1 MEHEGVFYATHR
13 DVYEPS
19 DDSFLLARVVKEH
32 AAPGVRV
39 LEVGCGTGLVGLTA
53 AKQGAEVTLTDAN
66 PFAVELARHN
76 AKENEVRVEVVE
88 TDLLEGLTGP
98 FDVVCFNPPYL
109 PTAEDDVVEGP
120 LNLAFDGGLDGNQV
134 VLRFVE
140 QLGALPQR
148 PAVVLVVH
156 SSLSDPAPLMEAM
169 ESLGYGHEEAAKE
182 TFFYETLWVRKFG
195 RVAETFSIS

>member
-1 MEHEGVFYATHR
+1 MEHDGVFYATHR

-19 DDSFLLARVVKEH
+19 DDSFLLSRVMRDVV
-32 AAPGVRV
+32 APGLRV

-76 AKENEVRVEVVE
+76 AKENKVQVTVIE

-140 QLGALPQR
+140 QIGALPER
-148 PAVVLVVH
+148 PGAVYVIH
-156 SSLSDPAPLMEAM
+156 SSLSDPAPLIAAM
-169 ESLGYGHEEAAKE
+169 GELGYVGDEVAKE
-182 TFFYETLWVRKFG
+182 SFFYETLWVRRF
-195 RVAETFSIS
+195 VFQA

>member
-1 MEHEGVFYATHR
+1 MEHEGVFYSTHR

-19 DDSFLLARVVKEH
+19 DDSFLLARVVKAH
-32 AAPGVRV
+32 AGPGVRV

-53 AKQGAEVTLTDAN
+53 AKAGSEVTLTDAN

-76 AKENEVRVEVVE
+76 AKENKVRVHVVE

-109 PTAEDDVVEGP
+109 PTAEDDLVEGP

-140 QLGALPQR
+140 QVGALPSQ
-148 PAVVLVVH
+148 PGIVLVVH
-156 SSLSDPAPLMEAM
+156 SSLSDPAPMVAAM
-169 ESLGYGHEEAAKE
+169 AALGYEGEEVAKE
-182 TFFYETLWVRKFG
+182 SFFYETLWVRKF
-195 RVAETFSIS
+195 VAARQ

>member
-19 DDSFLLARVVKEH
+19 DDSFLLARVVKDH
-32 AAPGVRV
+32 AGPGVRV

-53 AKQGAEVTLTDAN
+53 AKAGAEVTLTDAN

-88 TDLLEGLTGP
+88 TDLLAGLTGP

-109 PTAEDDVVEGP
+109 PTSEDDLVEGP

-140 QLGALPQR
+140 QVGALPTR
-148 PAVVLVVH
+148 PGVVLVVH
-156 SSLSDPAPLMEAM
+156 SSLSDPAPLVAAM
-169 ESLGYGHEEAAKE
+169 AALGYEGEEAAKE
-182 TFFYETLWVRKFG
+182 SFFYETLWVRKF
-195 RVAETFSIS
+195 VAAPQG